1 MLDKLTEVRHHY
13 EEIGHQLSDPTVISD
28 NVLYRNLM
36 REYKK
41 LTPVV
46 EKYNEYKRAEAAF
59 EEAKALL
66 EEGGLEPDFR
76 AMVQAEYDENKQRC
90 EQAAEELR
98 ILMLP
103 RPCRPG
109 GRPGHSSN
117 RWARPRYRPF
127 AAAQRP
133 A

>member
-28 NVLYRNLM
+28 NALYRNLM
-36 REYKK
+36 KEYKK

-46 EKYNEYKRAEAAF
+46 EKYNEYKHAETAF

-76 AMVQAEYDENKQRC
+76 AMVQAEYDEN
-90 EQAAEELR
+90 
-98 ILMLP
+98 
-103 RPCRPG
+103 
-109 GRPGHSSN
+109 SS
-117 RWARPRYRPF
+117 
-127 AAAQRP
+127 
-133 A
+133 

>member
-28 NVLYRNLM
+28 NALYRNLM
-36 REYKK
+36 KEYKK

-46 EKYNEYKRAEAAF
+46 EKYNEYKHAETAF

-90 EQAAEELR
+90 EQAAEELW
-98 ILMLP
+98 
-103 RPCRPG
+103 
-109 GRPGHSSN
+109 GRKPQLQEEHL
-117 RWARPRYRPF
+117 
-127 AAAQRP
+127 AAMRELAQSTVSKVFELLKR
-133 A
+133 